1 MNAEDKTGDIGQRT
15 EQGEQPRSSFLVPR
29 SFPNVIRPFLPVLC
43 SLFLGSL
50 LLFFI
55 EPHVVEG
62 PSMEPT
68 LGSGDRMLVE
78 TLTPRLGILFRG
90 QLIVFRD
97 PRDPKHPVVV
107 KRIVGLPGETVV
119 VQRDS
124 VTIRHGDGREET
136 FEKGS
141 VLGRKDNG
149 DDKTMLLGPCDY
161 FLMGDNRAD
170 SRDSRDWGTIQP
182 SEMLGRPVLRYSPQN
197 RAVSL

>member
-1 MNAEDKTGDIGQRT
+1 MFLWFLRQPVFWAVIFSLALVSYT
-15 EQGEQPRSSFLVPR
+15 ES
-29 SFPNVIRPFLPVLC
+29 
-43 SLFLGSL
+43 
-50 LLFFI
+50 
-55 EPHVVEG
+55 HVVEG

-78 TLTPRLGILFRG
+78 TLTPHLGLLSRG

-107 KRIVGLPGETVV
+107 KRIIGLPGETVV
-119 VQRDS
+119 VHRDS
-124 VTIRHGDGREET
+124 VTIRHADGREER

-149 DDKTMLLGPCDY
+149 DDKTMLMGPHDY

-170 SRDSRDWGTIQP
+170 SRDSRDYGTIQS